1 MRYLII
7 LSAMLLSSCSYIEQ
21 IQETR
26 RLDAEYLVYLE
37 KEKAGSPALHKLH
50 AAAANAAKVQVHI
63 TPDISDVQEQIIPL
77 SDEEVAT
84 IREIFPRLKDLPP
97 LSREAWENRENGDY
111 PFMTVSWISFVQ
123 LEFLDAEGNI
133 LADMFLNTGIA
144 EEEEMGAER
153 QKFELFTPHYM
164 LPAADKKRLYAI
176 PALKRK

>member
-1 MRYLII
+1 MRYLLI
-7 LSAMLLSSCSYIEQ
+7 LSAILLSSCGYIEQ
-21 IQETR
+21 IQEKR
-26 RLDAEYLVYLE
+26 RLDAEYQVYLE
-37 KEKAGSPALHKLH
+37 KEKAGSPSLHKLRD
-50 AAAANAAKVQVHI
+50 AAANAAKVQVHI
-63 TPDISDVQEQIIPL
+63 IPDMGMVQEQLIPL
-77 SDEEVAT
+77 SDEELAT

-97 LSREAWENRENGDY
+97 LSREAWENREKGDY
-111 PFMTVSWISFVQ
+111 PFMTVSWISFNK

-164 LPAADKKRLYAI
+164 LPAADKKRLYTI

>member
-1 MRYLII
+1 MRHLII

-21 IQETR
+21 LQETR
-26 RLDAEYLVYLE
+26 RLDAEYQVYLE
-37 KEKAGSPALHKLH
+37 KEKAGSTNLHKLH
-50 AAAANAAKVQVHI
+50 AAAANATKVQVHI
-63 TPDISDVQEQIIPL
+63 IPDMGGVQEQIIPL

-164 LPAADKKRLYAI
+164 LPAADKKKLYAI